1 MPGKPGQDCSDGWKT
16 AGQGG
21 SKATRRARVTT
32 RLAQYFGF
40 VPISLYGVSSRL
52 LIIGGAAGPAL
63 LGRFVELA
71 GGPSARIVI
80 IATASSVPA
89 SAEAEHR
96 EAFTS
101 LGAGHVEALRLST
114 RAEASDERAAAVLR
128 SATGVF
134 FTGGDQ
140 ERITR
145 VIGGTATDSLLQSLV
160 AEGGIVL
167 AGTSAGAAAMSGTM
181 IVEGD
186 GRGGVRRSSVR
197 TGPGLEF
204 LPGVLIDQHFAERGR
219 LNRLLTAVALYP
231 HELGLGIDEDTAIL
245 TDGDRF
251 EVLGNG
257 AVTVVDAGC
266 ATEIRVTGDGP
277 IALSGAR
284 IHVLPA
290 GFTFHLTGR
299 RPVVDASIAQRGAV
313 A

>member
-1 MPGKPGQDCSDGWKT
+1 M
-16 AGQGG
+16 
-21 SKATRRARVTT
+21 
-32 RLAQYFGF
+32 
-40 VPISLYGVSSRL
+40 SSRL

-71 GGPSARIVI
+71 GGPQARIVVL
-80 IATASSVPA
+80 ATASAVPEA
-89 SAEAEHR
+89 AEAAHH
-96 EAFTS
+96 EAFAA
-101 LGAGHVEALRLST
+101 LGAGHVEALRLT
-114 RAEASDERAAAVLR
+114 CRADASPASDSLR
-128 SATGVF
+128 EATGVF

-160 AEGGIVL
+160 DQGRVVL
-167 AGTSAGAAAMSGTM
+167 GGTSAGAAMMSATM

-186 GRGGVRRSSVR
+186 GPGVRRSSVR

-219 LNRLLTAVALYP
+219 VNRLLSAVALYP

-266 ATEIRVTGDGP
+266 ATDIRVPGDGP
-277 IALSGAR
+277 IALTDAR

-290 GFTFHLTGR
+290 GHTFQLSAR
-299 RPVVDASIAQRGAV
+299 RPGVAQRGAV